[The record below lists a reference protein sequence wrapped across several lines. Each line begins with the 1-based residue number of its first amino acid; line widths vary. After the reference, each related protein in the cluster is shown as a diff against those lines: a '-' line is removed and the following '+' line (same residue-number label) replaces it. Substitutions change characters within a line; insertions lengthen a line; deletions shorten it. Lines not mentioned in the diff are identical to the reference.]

1 MVFKMNKK
9 IEIRYQKVSDA
20 EEFFRILNN
29 PNFIYFSVRPECLED
44 EIKFLEMSEEIRKNK
59 SQVNF
64 SITYNGKLVGGCGIK
79 IDCHRSYI
87 GEFGY
92 FIDEGFWG
100 KSIAT
105 ETVKLME
112 EYAVK
117 ELLLK
122 RIEILM
128 LLEHRASEKV
138 AIKAGYTKE
147 GIARN
152 KILHKEKYMDCH
164 VYAKI
169 F

>member
-1 MVFKMNKK
+1 MNKK

-29 PNFIYFSVRPECLED
+29 PSFIYFSVRPECLED
-44 EIKFLEMSEEIRKNK
+44 EIKFLEMSEEIRKSK

-64 SITYNGKLVGGCGIK
+64 SILYNGKLVGGCGVK
-79 IDCHRSYI
+79 VDAHRSYI
-87 GEFGY
+87 GELGY
-92 FIDEGFWG
+92 FIDEHYWNKGV
-100 KSIAT
+100 AT
-105 ETVKLME
+105 EAVKLME

-117 ELLLK
+117 ELQLK
-122 RIEILM
+122 RIEIIM
-128 LLEHRASEKV
+128 LLEHKASEKV

-147 GIARN
+147 GIARS

-164 VYAKI
+164 VYAKT